1 MIRTSHPSGSRNWG
15 PQLGSGP
22 HSALIYFHQQVLES
36 FPEADTEADI
46 LLLKFRRFERKS
58 SRTGL

>member
-1 MIRTSHPSGSRNWG
+1 MPETVLYPRYAEPRLTS
-15 PQLGSGP
+15 QLESGP

-36 FPEADTEADI
+36 FPEADI